1 MTKVYKF
8 SHFYSWKN
16 STIYKNTIPTKKEIM
31 TKVYKFSHFYSWQ
44 NSTIHKNTIPI
55 PTKKE
60 TITNIE
66 QTHGLRLHTDTNTN
80 FM

>member
-8 SHFYSWKN
+8 SRFYSWK
-16 STIYKNTIPTKKEIM
+16 
-31 TKVYKFSHFYSWQ
+31 

-60 TITNIE
+60 TMTNIE
-66 QTHGLRLHTDTNTN
+66 QTHSLRLLKNKIKLNYRTMIVLLKIIKTDTNTN